1 MTRPTSFGPPRP
13 ADQLEPFTGM
23 KLKLNALSGMVSVGV
38 ASPHRRLDGRLPAD
52 GRRHRELSCWPV
64 TA

>member
-13 ADQLEPFTGM
+13 PDQLEPFTGM
-23 KLKLNALSGMVSVGV
+23 KLKLNALSGMVSVGAATRIADLMD
-38 ASPHRRLDGRLPAD
+38 ASRPMGAPP
-52 GRRHRELSCWPV
+52 ELICCPV